1 MLVLGG
7 VLRLYAAV
15 ASQGFLASDDHHV
28 VITAADRIA
37 SGAGLAT
44 TYARSALFPGIIGAI
59 MAVTRS
65 IGIHDPGFEM
75 MIVRLIQGAY
85 SLLAVYFVYRIV
97 ERTAGRD
104 GALIGGALAAAFFAM
119 PVTSVHQLEESVCLV
134 PLLAALWWWQRS
146 ESGAERSAVW
156 AALAGGALGIA
167 LILRFPLIG
176 FVAAFAVL
184 ALLRPVKIADKAAL
198 LGGMALVIVLQ
209 GYSNAL
215 INHEWWYSF
224 SQRLGPMLHPQRM
237 AVEAE
242 GYPSGPP
249 WHYVLTLL
257 AALIPP
263 ASILLLAAAVKGG
276 RQLPLLGIPA
286 LAFLV
291 SHSLIANKQE
301 RFLLPILPVLFI
313 LIVAGLP
320 WLAARMGGQRLY
332 RALWWYF
339 GVVNVALLIVLTL
352 SFAKKDRVAPLLY
365 VYRRHDATGVLVAQ
379 YNQTFHV
386 PEYYLGRNCAAEA
399 AARPLPVTGPLE
411 RQVPSR
417 EFTRAIPTDAGCV
430 AGAKP
435 ELIVVTDADVVQP
448 NPSVNYVILYSNA
461 PDSDRAAL
469 AQALRRKLTLLTIIT
484 PSLADRLAHAIN
496 PRHNKARTAAIYTT
510 S

>member
-1 MLVLGG
+1 MIGG
-7 VLRLYAAV
+7 LLRLLAAV
-15 ASQGFLASDDHHV
+15 FSQGFLASDDHHV
-28 VITAADRIA
+28 VIMAADQIA
-37 SGAGLAT
+37 SGAGLAA
-44 TYARSALFPGIIGAI
+44 TYARSALLPGTIGAI
-59 MAVTRS
+59 MAVTRGLG
-65 IGIHDPGFEM
+65 IGDPGFEM
-75 MIVRLIQGAY
+75 LVVRVIQAAY
-85 SLLAVYFVYRIV
+85 SLLVVYFVYRIL
-97 ERTAGRD
+97 ERASGRD
-104 GALIGGALAAAFFAM
+104 SAVLGGLLAAAFFAM
-119 PVTSVHQLEESVCLV
+119 PLTAVHQLEESVCLV

-146 ESGAERSAVW
+146 ESGDQRSAVW

-184 ALLRPVKIADKAAL
+184 AMLRPVKIADKAAF
-198 LGGMALVIVLQ
+198 LGGLALVIVLQ

-224 SQRLGPMLHPQRM
+224 NQRLGPMLHPQRM

-242 GYPSGPP
+242 GYPSSPP
-249 WHYVLTLL
+249 WHYALTLL

-263 ASILLLAAAVKGG
+263 VSILLLAAAVKGG
-276 RQLPLLGIPA
+276 RQLPLLGIAA

-320 WLAARMGGQRLY
+320 WLATRLGAGRVY
-332 RALWWYF
+332 RGMWWYF
-339 GVVNVALLIVLTL
+339 WTVNGLLLIALTF

-386 PEYYLGRNCAAEA
+386 PEFYLGR
-399 AARPLPVTGPLE
+399 P
-411 RQVPSR
+411 
-417 EFTRAIPTDAGCV
+417 
-430 AGAKP
+430 KP
-435 ELIVVTDADVVQP
+435 ELIVVTDTDIVQP
-448 NPSVNYVILYSNA
+448 SASVNYVILYSNA

-469 AQALRRKLTLLTIIT
+469 AQALGRKLTLLTVIT